1 MARLNA
7 KDALRMFGGARKAME
22 VAGRISKAHDG
33 VTLEILTHAND
44 ENPSDSFLNAVF
56 EYDAARAKGYERARA
71 ELVEYL
77 WTRDLGLSHECD
89 GDGSGG
95 IVVSYRIV

>member
-7 KDALRMFGGARKAME
+7 KDALRMFGGARKARE
-22 VAGRISKAHDG
+22 VAGRISKAHG
-33 VTLEILTHAND
+33 VSLEILTHTND
-44 ENPSDSFLNAVF
+44 ENPSDNFLNAVF
-56 EYDAARAKGYERARA
+56 EFGADRSKDYEKARD

-89 GDGSGG
+89 GEGSEG
-95 IVVSYRIV
+95 IVVSYKIV